1 MDIFDKF
8 FKKFAYKFNKG
19 YPDMNNS
26 QDVLLLESLFEKL
39 GVEIPL
45 NEEVPNKSQTTK
57 AVQKIVDQVG
67 DKYNLFAMKSKPN
80 RIGSIGKQ
88 PESVFVQA
96 FKDTFGEDID
106 IKVFPPRQG
115 SNPSGTFNMYQ
126 FDTKEFGQVNIL
138 VSRSEPGGAG
148 KSNEAI
154 FIDTLNK
161 LIEEAGGTATIKIT
175 SPEYTE
181 VSNNVTHVRDSSKA
195 GASKGDKSDAQ
206 FLSGQPGSDTGKVV
220 ANISLKQ
227 DGGFRWASVAS
238 NFPDFIKTF
247 QTKAIAGEIPGLELR
262 PNPEVPGRYLMYGSE
277 TGERLGKIVIPDF
290 IEGDEQANTF
300 IFGPEEPKVI
310 IVGRTWKESDFSL
323 NGDTI
328 TVQASHI
335 YKTLEDVVDAGIAPV
350 FTIAQHQNKPIGLD
364 YRIYPAN
371 MAKIGPKASGLELS
385 VKDVI

>member
-1 MDIFDKF
+1 MDILDKF
-8 FKKFAYKFNKG
+8 FKKFAYKFDKG

-39 GVEIPL
+39 GVKIPL
-45 NEEVPNKSQTTK
+45 NEEVPNRLKTVQ

-80 RIGSIGKQ
+80 RIGSTGKQ
-88 PESVFVQA
+88 PESIFVQA
-96 FKDTFGEDID
+96 FKEVFGEDID

-115 SNPSGTFNMYQ
+115 KNPSGTFNMYQ
-126 FDTKEFGQVNIL
+126 FDTQEFGQVNIL

-161 LIEEAGGTATIKIT
+161 LIEEAGGTATIKLQ

-181 VSNNVTHVRDSSKA
+181 TFSSIDKVVDSSKTGA
-195 GASKGDKSDAQ
+195 GKGDKSDAQ
-206 FLSGQPGSDTGKVV
+206 FISGNTVE

-323 NGDTI
+323 SGDTI
-328 TVQASHI
+328 TVQATHI